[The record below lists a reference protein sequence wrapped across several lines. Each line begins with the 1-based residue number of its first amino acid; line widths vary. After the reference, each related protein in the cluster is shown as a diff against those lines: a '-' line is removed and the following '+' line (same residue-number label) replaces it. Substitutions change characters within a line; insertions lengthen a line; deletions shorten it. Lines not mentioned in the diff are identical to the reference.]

1 MREFEIIYRV
11 CGEVWDESKAH
22 LEADAYQSKEF
33 KVYKT
38 ERGARN
44 YMERFAVTDDVPMLR
59 LYRRVEAWDGAILDE
74 DLVAYK
80 DTFGMW
86 EAGE

>member
-1 MREFEIIYRV
+1 MREFEITYRV
-11 CGEVWDESKAH
+11 CGEVWDESRAH
-22 LEADAYQSKEF
+22 LEADAYRFTEL

-44 YMERFAVTDDVPMLR
+44 YMERFALTADIPMLR
-59 LYRRVEAWDGAILDE
+59 LYKRVEAWDGAILDE

-86 EAGE
+86 KAGE